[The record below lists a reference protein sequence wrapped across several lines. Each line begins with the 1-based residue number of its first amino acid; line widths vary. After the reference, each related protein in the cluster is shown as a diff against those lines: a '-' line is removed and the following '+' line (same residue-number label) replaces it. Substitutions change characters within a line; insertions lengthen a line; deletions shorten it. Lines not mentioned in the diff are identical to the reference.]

1 MDAQE
6 WDARYAGVE
15 LMWGVEPNRFVAEQL
30 ADLAPGRALDL
41 ACGEGRNAIWLAGR
55 GWEMTAV
62 DFSSVAVE
70 RGRELAMS
78 VGASVDWRVENV
90 VTWAPDARAYD
101 LVLIAYLQLPR
112 DEREAVFAHAAAAV
126 APGGTFFYVAHDA
139 RNIADGHGGPQYP
152 EVLCTATDVVAAL
165 DGFDVLT
172 AGEAL
177 RPVALPDGRTVEAI
191 DTLVR
196 ATRP

>member
-1 MDAQE
+1 MDAE
-6 WDARYAGVE
+6 AWDARYAGVE

-55 GWEMTAV
+55 GWQVTAA
-62 DFSSVAVE
+62 DFSAVAIE
-70 RGRELAMS
+70 RARELAAS
-78 VGASVDWRVENV
+78 AGATVDWRVEDV
-90 VTWAPDARAYD
+90 VTWEPEPRAFD
-101 LVLIAYLQLPR
+101 LVLVAYLQLPR
-112 DEREAVFAHAAAAV
+112 DEREKVFAHAAAAV

-152 EVLCTATDVVAAL
+152 EVLCTAADVVAAL
-165 DGFDVLT
+165 GGFDVLT
-172 AGEAL
+172 AGEVL
-177 RPVALPDGRTVEAI
+177 RPVALPDGRTVHAI

-196 ATRP
+196 ATRD